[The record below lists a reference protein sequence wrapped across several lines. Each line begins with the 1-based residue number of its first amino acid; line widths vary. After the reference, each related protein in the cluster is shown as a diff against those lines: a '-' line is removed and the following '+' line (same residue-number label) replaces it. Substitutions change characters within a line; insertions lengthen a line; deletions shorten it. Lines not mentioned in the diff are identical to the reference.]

1 MIKNDL
7 FIIKNV
13 ILILIFSLCF
23 KNISAQNSYLS
34 DNIKFGGGIG
44 LSFGN
49 EFFSGTLEP
58 SAIYQVNPQFAFGAG
73 LNFTYNSQKNFY
85 KSTIIG
91 GTLTALFNPIQTI
104 QLSGEY
110 QQLHVNRK
118 YDNDRVLYKDEK
130 YWSPALLLG
139 IGYQTNNVTV
149 GVRYDVLYDD
159 DKSIY
164 ATPWA
169 PFIRVYF

>member
-1 MIKNDL
+1 MYKAHKYFVKSI
-7 FIIKNV
+7 
-13 ILILIFSLCF
+13 ILISFFSLSF
-23 KNISAQNSYLS
+23 KNIYAQNSS
-34 DNIKFGGGIG
+34 FSENIKFGGGLG

-49 EFFSGTLEP
+49 EFFSGTIEP
-58 SAIYQVNPQFAFGAG
+58 SAIYQFNSQFALGVG

-85 KSTIIG
+85 TSTIIG
-91 GTLTALFNPIQTI
+91 GTLTGLYNPTPNI

-110 QQLHVNRK
+110 QQLYVNKK
-118 YDNDRVLYKDEK
+118 YDNDRILYADRK

-149 GVRYDVLYDD
+149 GVRYDVLYNDN
-159 DKSIY
+159 KSIY
-164 ATPWA
+164 ASPWA

>member
-1 MIKNDL
+1 MSLTSKN
-7 FIIKNV
+7 IIRNTF
-13 ILILIFSLCF
+13 LIIVFSLCF
-23 KNISAQNSYLS
+23 KNLHAQNSSFS
-34 DNIKFGGGIG
+34 DNVRFGGGIG

-58 SAIYQVNPQFAFGAG
+58 SAIYQINPIFAVGAG
-73 LNFTYNSQKNFY
+73 LNFTYNSQKDFY

-91 GTLTALFNPIQTI
+91 GTLTALVNPFPNI
-104 QLSGEY
+104 QLSSEF

-118 YDNDRVLYKDEK
+118 YDNDRPLFNDEK

-139 IGYQTNNVTV
+139 IGFQTNHVTV

-164 ATPWA
+164 GTAWS

>member
-1 MIKNDL
+1 MKKSHAYFVKSI
-7 FIIKNV
+7 
-13 ILILIFSLCF
+13 ILIFIFSLSF
-23 KNISAQNSYLS
+23 KTITAQNATF
-34 DNIKFGGGIG
+34 NEKIKFGGGLG

-49 EFFSGTLEP
+49 EFFSGTIEP
-58 SAIYQVNPQFAFGAG
+58 SAIYQFNSQFALGAG
-73 LNFTYNSQKNFY
+73 LNFTYNSQKDFY
-85 KSTIIG
+85 KSTILG
-91 GTLTALFNPIQTI
+91 GTLTGLYNPTPNI

-118 YDNDRVLYKDEK
+118 YDNDRILYSDEK

-139 IGYQTNNVTV
+139 LGYQTNNVTV

-159 DKSIY
+159 NKNIY
-164 ATPWA
+164 ASPWA